1 MAPVVLEYWSMNT
14 LHATPA
20 KKPLMVGN
28 WKMKPATLKDAKAIY
43 QKIAKVAGTFRNV
56 DIVVAPPAVFLSE
69 LKRTSASKKIKW
81 SAQDSFIKREAS
93 ATGELSPSQLKSVGV
108 SYVILGHSERRAL
121 GDTNEQ
127 VRAKMD
133 AALAEGLAVILCIG
147 EHERDRSGEYLGFLE
162 AQLTSAFKGR
172 ARTELDRIIV
182 AYEPLWAIGKSA
194 KDAHVQAR
202 DVHEMIIFVRKYFAD
217 RYGKAVADE
226 RVVLY
231 GGSAEPVNAAML
243 LRDGH
248 ADGLLI
254 GHASIVPHEFVEML
268 SIANTL

>member
-1 MAPVVLEYWSMNT
+1 MNT
-14 LHATPA
+14 LNASSS

-28 WKMKPATLKDAKAIY
+28 WKMKPATLQDAKAIY
-43 QKIAKVAGTFRNV
+43 QKVAKVAGTFRNV

-69 LKRTSASKKIKW
+69 LKRASPSKKIKW
-81 SAQDSFIKREAS
+81 AAQDCFTKREAS

-121 GDTNEQ
+121 GDTNES

-133 AALAEGLAVILCIG
+133 AALAEGLTVILCIG
-147 EHERDRSGEYLGFLE
+147 ESNRDRAGEYLGFLE

-194 KDAHVQAR
+194 KDANVQAG
-202 DVHEMIIFVRKYFAD
+202 DVHEMMIFVRKYFAD
-217 RYGKAVADE
+217 RYGKTIAEE

-231 GGSAEPVNAAML
+231 GGSAEPVNTEML
-243 LRDGH
+243 LREGH

-254 GHASIVPHEFVEML
+254 GHASIVPSEFIEML
-268 SIANTL
+268 NIANKK

>member
-1 MAPVVLEYWSMNT
+1 MALLVLEYSSMHT
-14 LHATPA
+14 PHATIIT
-20 KKPLMVGN
+20 KPLIVGN
-28 WKMKPATLKDAKAIY
+28 WKMKPATLQDAKAIY

-56 DIVVAPPAVFLSE
+56 DIVVAPPSVFLSE
-69 LKRTSASKKIKW
+69 LKRSSTSKKIKW
-81 SAQDSFIKREAS
+81 GAQDCFMKREAS
-93 ATGELSPSQLKSVGV
+93 ATGEVSPSQLKSIGV
-108 SYVILGHSERRAL
+108 SHVILGHSERRAR

-133 AALAEGLAVILCIG
+133 AALAEGLMVILCIG
-147 EHERDRSGEYLGFLE
+147 EHDRDRSGEYLGFLE

-194 KDAHVQAR
+194 KDANVQAS
-202 DVHEMIIFVRKYFAD
+202 DVHEMVIFVRKYFAD

-231 GGSAEPVNAAML
+231 GGSAEPINTEML

-254 GHASIVPHEFVEML
+254 GHASIVPSEYIEML